1 MQNEPIIL
9 PWIIK
14 TKSMQDK
21 RENLSF
27 LNNWKK
33 FLSLQDFLPPKMKN
47 LNRNFKKKANQLE
60 TFQPLK
66 IMN

>member
-1 MQNEPIIL
+1 
-9 PWIIK
+9 
-14 TKSMQDK
+14 MQDK

-66 IMN
+66 LMD

>member
-1 MQNEPIIL
+1 MQNEPIIR

-66 IMN
+66 LMD

>member
-66 IMN
+66 LMD